1 MIKKTSETGNWIV
14 VDSNGINTSA
24 NDRSLFMNTSTT
36 ETFTDDY
43 IDVNSSGFIIKQ
55 TGTIDANASGAT
67 YIFLA
72 IA

>member
-1 MIKKTSETGNWIV
+1 
-14 VDSNGINTSA
+14 
-24 NDRSLFMNTSTT
+24 MNTSTT